1 MSECLPM
8 CVVALVCG
16 MMASAALGQGDDAA
30 ARGKET
36 SSPAA
41 AAGGFVP
48 FVLPPQGVPAEP
60 DLRRVFDGPRG
71 DALPRVAVE
80 GGHFVADGRRVRFW
94 GVNLCFGACFPSHEA
109 ADRLAARLAA
119 FGVNCVRF
127 HHMDHHAWPTGLWK
141 KDFSGLE
148 PEALDRLDYLLA
160 ALKREGVY
168 ANINLHVSRDFSRTG
183 AAVKPEELT
192 EFGKIV
198 CLFDPELIELQK
210 RYARDVLGH
219 RNAYTKLT
227 YAEDPVVA
235 LVELSNENSALL
247 AQSAY
252 GRNGFSPRYERLLG
266 DLWNAWLC
274 DRYDSDNALR
284 EAWAVGELPRG
295 PEMLAGGADLTRDVI
310 EAHWRLGVLDAARM
324 TAEPVERQAGQ
335 PHAVRLN
342 VQAVTDTAW
351 HLQFMQPGLTIRK
364 GRFYSVRMLARA
376 DASRSIHVVAQ
387 QHDAPWE
394 TLGLS
399 EQVTLTDTWRPVELG
414 FEATA
419 DCDNARLSVSVGQA
433 TGAVDLAEISLT
445 PGGRTGLGER
455 ETLTKRN
462 VAMVRP
468 DDLAAEGRRRDWA
481 AFLTD
486 LDLRYFTGMRQHLIK
501 ELGVKA
507 AVTGTAGWT
516 APGDWVQSHL
526 DFVDSHAY
534 WQHPHF
540 PNRPWDERDWVIGN
554 TPMAD
559 EPQRSTLVTLARHRV
574 MYPDNRS
581 AARPFTV
588 TEYNHSAPSEYQA
601 EGVPMIAS
609 FAAAQDW
616 DGVFL
621 FAYRHGAD
629 WDNDYV
635 RGFFDIAGNP
645 VKMAQMAAGA
655 LMFRRGDIPELPV
668 SVVTALSPERM
679 LRLAGRYGV
688 WSDRVLDAA
697 GATPEAIFFGRYSVA
712 MFDMAG
718 SSDTHLV
725 QPGNEFRLPPLSPER
740 GPWSMTT
747 AGDVLRWTAAGPR
760 TGLYTARGARSVAV
774 VGSSRGRPQRLGPVT
789 VEIDGPDFAAVTVSS
804 LDGQPLEM
812 SGRMLVTACAR
823 MENTDQ
829 QWNEARTS
837 VGDRWGKAPTRIEPV
852 RATIRLES
860 QAAAIEG
867 YRLHALDGTGTSV
880 KEWAAE
886 RAEGGAWTIRLPGDP
901 GTLWYLI
908 VTDRSMP

>member
-1 MSECLPM
+1 MSNRLPM
-8 CVVALVCG
+8 CVLAILCG
-16 MMASAALGQGDDAA
+16 TIAGAALGQEGDDPSAEA
-30 ARGKET
+30 DA
-36 SSPAA
+36 SPPAA
-41 AAGGFVP
+41 AAGEFVP
-48 FVLPPQGVPAEP
+48 FVLPPQGVPTEP

-71 DALPRVAVE
+71 DALPRVTVE
-80 GGHFVADGRRVRFW
+80 DGHFVADGRRVRFW
-94 GVNLCFGACFPSHEA
+94 GVNLCFGACFPSHEV

-127 HHMDHHAWPTGLWK
+127 HHMDHEAWPSGLWK

-210 RYARDVLGH
+210 HYARDLLGH

-227 YAEDPVVA
+227 YADDPVVA

-247 AQSAY
+247 ALSAY

-266 DLWNAWLC
+266 DLWNTWLG
-274 DRYDSDNALR
+274 DRYGNDPALR
-284 EAWAVGELPRG
+284 QAWAVGELPRG
-295 PEMLAGGADLTRDVI
+295 PEMLAGGADFTDEALK
-310 EAHWRLGVLDAARM
+310 AHWRAESLSTAKM
-324 TAEPVERQAGQ
+324 TAESVPTERGPRAARLRVEK
-335 PHAVRLN
+335 
-342 VQAVTDTAW
+342 VTDTPW
-351 HLQFMQPGLTIRK
+351 HLQFVQRGLKIRK
-364 GRFYSVRMLARA
+364 GCFYSVRMRARA
-376 DASRSIHVVAQ
+376 DKPRSIHLVVQ
-387 QHDAPWE
+387 QHGEPWE
-394 TLGLS
+394 NLGLS
-399 EQVTLTDTWRPVELG
+399 EALTLTDQWLTIEKGVVAE
-414 FEATA
+414 A
-419 DCDNARLSVSVGQA
+419 DCDDARFSVSVGQT
-433 TGAVDLAEISLT
+433 TGAVDLLEVSMT
-445 PGGRTGLGER
+445 PGGRTGLAQG
-455 ETLTKRN
+455 ETLTQRN
-462 VAMVRP
+462 VAPGRP
-468 DDLAAEGRRRDWA
+468 GDLASDGRRTDWA

-486 LDLRYFTGMRQHLIK
+486 LDLRFFTGMRRYLIQ

-516 APGDWVQSHL
+516 TPGDWVQSHL

-540 PNRPWDERDWVIGN
+540 PNRAWDARDWVIGN
-554 TPMAD
+554 TPMTD
-559 EPQRSTLVTLARHRV
+559 EPQRSTLVALARHRV

-581 AARPFTV
+581 PARPFTV
-588 TEYNHSAPSEYQA
+588 TEYNHSAPSQYQA
-601 EGVPMIAS
+601 EAVPMIAS

-635 RGFFDIAGNP
+635 RGFFDIAANP
-645 VKMAQMAAGA
+645 VKMVQMAAGA
-655 LMFRRGDIPELPV
+655 LMFRRGDIPQLPV

-679 LRLAGRYGV
+679 LRLAGRHGV

-697 GATPEAIFFGRYSVA
+697 GATPQAIFFGRYSVA

-718 SSDTHLV
+718 STDTHLV
-725 QPGNEFRLPPLSPER
+725 QPGSEFRLPPPSPDK

-760 TGLYTARGARSVAV
+760 TGLYTARGTRSAAV
-774 VGSSRGRPQRLGPVT
+774 VGFCRGKPHRLGPVT
-789 VEIDGPDFAAVTVSS
+789 LEIDSPDFAALTLSS
-804 LDGQPLEM
+804 LDGQPLET
-812 SGRMLVTACAR
+812 SGRLLVTACAQ

-837 VGDRWGKAPTRIEPV
+837 VGDRWGKAPPRIEPV

-860 QAAAIEG
+860 RAAAIEG
-867 YRLHALDGTGTSV
+867 YRLHALDGTGTSM

-886 RAEGGAWTIRLPGDP
+886 RADGGAWTIRLPGDP

-908 VTDRSMP
+908 VADRCTP